1 MACLASLGRVHEKGV
16 IMDAGCGSGLQSKMM
31 SASMKSDGVLYAF
44 DFSPKMLDWFE
55 VEFKTY
61 DDFNC
66 NINNTFERITLTDQS
81 T

>member
-1 MACLASLGRVHEKGV
+1 MGSLASLGRVHEKGL
-16 IMDAGCGSGLQSKMM
+16 ILDAGCGSGVQSRMLTP
-31 SASMKSDGVLYAF
+31 SLKSDAVLYAF
-44 DFSPKMLDWFE
+44 DFSPNMLVWFE
-55 VEFKTY
+55 EDFKTY